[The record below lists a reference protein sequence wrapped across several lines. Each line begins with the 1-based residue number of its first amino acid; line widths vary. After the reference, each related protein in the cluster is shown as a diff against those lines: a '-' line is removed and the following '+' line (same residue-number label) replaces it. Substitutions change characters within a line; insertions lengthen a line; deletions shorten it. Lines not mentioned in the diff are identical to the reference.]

1 MSGAI
6 TTIGVVGAGTMGSGI
21 GQVAILSGFQVLLYD
36 AAGAALAKARSR
48 IAQRVSRA
56 VEKGQVQAD
65 AAEEALRRLQAVTQ
79 LSEMR
84 DAECIIEAAPE
95 DLALKQRLFGELDG
109 LTDPAAVLATNT
121 SSLSVTAIA
130 GATRHPGRVVGM
142 HFFNPVPVMPLVEV
156 VAGERTA
163 AAVVDKT
170 MALARRLAKTPV
182 RAKDTPGF
190 IVNRIARHFSLEALR
205 ILGEGAA
212 GHDLIDRVMKGAG
225 RFRMGPFELM
235 DLIGIDVNLAVSR
248 SVYEAFFQD
257 PRFRPHPIQ
266 QRMLDSGRLGRK
278 AGRGFYEYPE
288 EKPGEGRKEG
298 A

>member
-1 MSGAI
+1 VSAAI

-21 GQVAILSGFQVLLYD
+21 AQVAILSGFQVLLYD
-36 AAGAALAKARSR
+36 AVGGALAKARSR

-65 AAEEALRRLQAVTQ
+65 AAEEALRRLSAITQ

-84 DAECIIEAAPE
+84 DAGCIIEAAPE
-95 DLALKQRLFGELDG
+95 DLPLKQRLFGEMDG
-109 LTDPAAVLATNT
+109 FADPGAILATNT

-142 HFFNPVPVMPLVEV
+142 HFFNPVPVMALVEV
-156 VAGERTA
+156 VAGQRTDPP
-163 AAVVDKT
+163 VVDET
-170 MALARRLAKTPV
+170 MALARRLGKTPV

-205 ILGEGAA
+205 ILGEGRA

-266 QRMLDSGRLGRK
+266 QRMVESGLLGRK
-278 AGRGFYEYPE
+278 TGRGFYEYPE
-288 EKPGEGRKEG
+288 EKQG
-298 A
+298 

>member
-1 MSGAI
+1 MSQRI
-6 TTIGVVGAGTMGSGI
+6 TTIGIVGAGTMGSGI
-21 GQVAILSGFQVLLYD
+21 AQVAILSGFQVRLYD
-36 AAGAALAKARSR
+36 AVPAALAQGRSR

-56 VEKGQVQAD
+56 VEKGQVQAE
-65 AAEEALRRLQAVTQ
+65 AAEEALRRLQAVTR

-84 DAECIIEAAPE
+84 DAECILEAAPE
-95 DLALKQRLFGELDG
+95 ELALKQRLFAELDG
-109 LTDPAAVLATNT
+109 LADPAALLATNT

-130 GATRHPGRVVGM
+130 GATGHPERVVGM
-142 HFFNPVPVMPLVEV
+142 HFFNPVPLMPLVEV
-156 VAGERTA
+156 VAGARTA
-163 AAVVDKT
+163 AAVVEET
-170 MALARRLAKTPV
+170 MALARRLGKTPV

-205 ILGEGAA
+205 ILGEGGA
-212 GHDLIDRVMKGAG
+212 GPELIDRVMKGPG

-248 SVYEAFFQD
+248 SVYEAFFQE

-266 QRMLDSGRLGRK
+266 QRMLESGLLGRK
-278 AGRGFYEYPE
+278 TGRGFYEYPE
-288 EKPGEGRKEG
+288 EKPGSGRKEG